1 MTSEN
6 PTVIPENRE
15 TVEITTI
22 IQPTSR
28 WPAASSRPNPSPATK
43 HMSVCIGQGVGTV
56 VGWNGS
62 DLEVEEKGKNGNE
75 ETEKRTA
82 RRGNLPEK
90 LKEVDVKILGLLETW
105 GALGLGQI
113 EGACTEDL
121 TDSSRLVALFFN
133 ESFRY
138 AGRFYLRLR
147 NLEARGLVEIQRAM
161 HARQVYKLTK
171 LGHWALRREWESTL
185 NHVPRTVSPTTLHH
199 RVTSAGT
206 GLLLSRFLGLKV
218 QSERQFL
225 HLIRRNL
232 GGRRPTGFHLP
243 DLVVTLPDGRG
254 RCPVEVE
261 LHQKTNEAYE
271 ALWSYY
277 RETLTAKDTLLYLTP
292 APSFTIRLLGIAE
305 RFGADFLFASDL
317 TSFREACGR
326 AAFLNFKGA
335 SFRL

>member
-1 MTSEN
+1 
-6 PTVIPENRE
+6 
-15 TVEITTI
+15 
-22 IQPTSR
+22 
-28 WPAASSRPNPSPATK
+28 
-43 HMSVCIGQGVGTV
+43 MSVSIGQGVGTV
-56 VGWNGS
+56 AGWKGS
-62 DLEVEEKGKNGNE
+62 DLEEMGKGENGNGR
-75 ETEKRTA
+75 TEQRTA

-90 LKEVDVKILGLLETW
+90 LREIDLKILGLLEAW

-113 EGACTEDL
+113 EGACIEDL
-121 TDSSRLVALFFN
+121 SDSARLVALFFN

-138 AGRFYLRLR
+138 AGRFYLRMR

-171 LGHWALRREWESTL
+171 LGQWTLRREWGSTL
-185 NHVPRTVSPTTLHH
+185 NHVSRTVSPTTLNH
-199 RVTSAGT
+199 RVTSAGA
-206 GLLLSRFLGLKV
+206 GLLVSRFLGLKV

-232 GGRRPTGFHLP
+232 GGRRPTGFHVP

-271 ALWSYY
+271 ALWTYY

-292 APSFTIRLLGIAE
+292 APSFTIRLLGVAE
-305 RFGADFLFASDL
+305 RYGADFLFASDL
-317 TSFREACGR
+317 TSFREAFGR